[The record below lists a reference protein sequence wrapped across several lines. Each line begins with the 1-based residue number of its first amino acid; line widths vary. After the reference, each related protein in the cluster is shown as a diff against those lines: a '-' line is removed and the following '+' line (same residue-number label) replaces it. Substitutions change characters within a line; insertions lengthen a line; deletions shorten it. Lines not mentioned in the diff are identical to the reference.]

1 MKNRYKIYPESHF
14 GVLKFTPGLKSI
26 EEILE
31 LAEQFRK
38 DRDFHEVHYQ
48 ITDLRDCRFGF
59 SSDKSADVIALMD
72 KYKSIDRQ
80 KKGIY
85 LVDQPMETAL
95 VSLFFNAI
103 EHDREFCATVE
114 KAYNLLPI
122 RVRFGE
128 FKKMVAI

>member
-14 GVLKFTPGLKSI
+14 GVLKFSPGLKSI

-38 DRDFHEVHYQ
+38 DKDFHKVHYQ
-48 ITDLRDCRFGF
+48 ITDLRACRFGF
-59 SSDKSADVIALMD
+59 SSDRIEDVKALMD
-72 KYKSIDRQ
+72 KYKSIDQQ

-103 EHDREFCATVE
+103 EQDREFCSTVE

-122 RVRFGE
+122 RVRFDD
-128 FKKMVAI
+128 FKKLIDI